1 MTFPNG
7 SNDDQSLHDPND
19 ERIVAVCDLLEHAT
33 GMDVEIGYLEDGQHN
48 DWYAIARFAD
58 TTQIILKDQPEP
70 GVAADEL
77 ARSLL
82 NNSICRCG
90 QTTTLDEDREGC
102 YWHRDGTKWVGSCFG
117 EGTGGI

>member
-1 MTFPNG
+1 MTDQSTNG
-7 SNDDQSLHDPND
+7 SQAIYDKAD
-19 ERIVAVCDLLEHAT
+19 ERIAAVCDLLEHAT
-33 GMDVEIGYLEDGQHN
+33 GTDVEIGYLQDGQHN

-58 TTQIILKDQPEP
+58 ETTIILKDQQEP
-70 GVAADEL
+70 GIAADEL

-90 QTTTLDEDREGC
+90 QTTTLDEGSEGC

-117 EGTGGI
+117 EGAGGI